1 MLMINVAI
9 LMSAY
14 AIIQLIT
21 RVIDKYHLWTKGTNS
36 VMIYFYWIKS
46 MFKIYKDLDN
56 IFKKNLQDIPIST
69 QSVIHKN

>member
-56 IFKKNLQDIPIST
+56 IFKKKATRHSNKYSISNT
-69 QSVIHKN
+69 